1 LKTKATTK
9 VATTKVKSK
18 KSSKED
24 ALKDLV
30 VLGMQDK
37 KAQDIVVIDLRSQK
51 NAIADFFV
59 VCSGT
64 SNTHVESIAD
74 SIDDMVYKQSKES
87 PRHKEGYETAE
98 WVLVDYIDVVAHV
111 FQKSKRG
118 YYALEDLWGDAEI
131 EYIKEIE

>member
-1 LKTKATTK
+1 LKTK
-9 VATTKVKSK
+9 ATTKVKSK

-24 ALKDLV
+24 TLKNLV

-37 KAQDIVVIDLRSQK
+37 KAQDIAVIDLRSHK

-64 SNTHVESIAD
+64 SNTQVEAIAD
-74 SIDDMVYKQSKES
+74 SIEKMVYKESKES
-87 PRHKEGYETAE
+87 PRHTEGYDTAE
-98 WVLVDYIDVVAHV
+98 WVLVDYVDVVAHV

-118 YYALEDLWGDAEI
+118 HYALEDLWGDAEI
-131 EYIKEIE
+131 EYIKELE

>member
-1 LKTKATTK
+1 MKTKATTK

-24 ALKDLV
+24 TLKDLV

-37 KAQDIVVIDLRSQK
+37 KAQDIAVIDLRSQK

-64 SNTHVESIAD
+64 SNTQVESIAD
-74 SIDDMVYKQSKES
+74 SIEDMVYKQSKES
-87 PRHKEGYETAE
+87 PRHKEGYDTAE
-98 WVLVDYIDVVAHV
+98 WVLVDYVDVVAHV

-118 YYALEDLWGDAEI
+118 HYALEDLWGDAEI
-131 EYIKEIE
+131 EYIKELE

>member
-1 LKTKATTK
+1 MKTKVTTK
-9 VATTKVKSK
+9 VASTKVKSK
-18 KSSKED
+18 KSNNED

-37 KAQDIVVIDLRSQK
+37 KAQNIAVIDLRSQK

-74 SIDDMVYKQSKES
+74 SIDHMVYKQSKES

-98 WVLVDYIDVVAHV
+98 WVLVDYVDVVAHV

-118 YYALEDLWGDAEI
+118 HYALEDLWGDAEI
-131 EYIKEIE
+131 EYIKDLD

>member
-1 LKTKATTK
+1 MKTK
-9 VATTKVKSK
+9 ATTKVKSK

-24 ALKDLV
+24 TLKNLV

-37 KAQDIVVIDLRSQK
+37 KAQDIAVIDLRSHK

-64 SNTHVESIAD
+64 SNTQVEAIAD
-74 SIDDMVYKQSKES
+74 SIEQMVYKESKES
-87 PRHKEGYETAE
+87 PRHTEGYDTAE
-98 WVLVDYIDVVAHV
+98 WVLVDYVDVVAHV

-118 YYALEDLWGDAEI
+118 HYALEDLWGDAVTTHVDEV
-131 EYIKEIE
+131 